1 MAMEHLAK
9 TISKNGGIAAVTIQE
24 GADRLRE
31 LEARAECERL
41 KELLRIESASAQHAL
56 AWAERAE
63 TALAEVE
70 GQTST
75 TLLNMQQRNAA
86 LHAELAKIY
95 SLVAPHGCDLAPNGI
110 WETARA
116 VSDLLAS
123 LRAEVEALKQSIESG
138 QRVLREDAERN
149 AARAER
155 AEAEVERLTMDNRIL
170 TTRANSGDAQFTA
183 VHARAERAEAECLE
197 QARLLGMSASREAS
211 LLGKIS
217 RLEHQLEK

>member
-1 MAMEHLAK
+1 MSTPTATPTEAHRKLWTALYNLAHREIFEDYAESSERPA
-9 TISKNGGIAAVTIQE
+9 TQLL
-24 GADRLRE
+24 ADS
-31 LEARAECERL
+31 EARAVEAAVAAIIEKNAPEIAKANAELARL
-41 KELLRIESASAQHAL
+41 RD
-56 AWAERAE
+56 
-63 TALAEVE
+63 
-70 GQTST
+70 
-75 TLLNMQQRNAA
+75 
-86 LHAELAKIY
+86 ELAKIY